1 MLKLFYAPT
10 SPYVRKVMVTA
21 HELGV
26 ADRIEK
32 LPSAAHPINRD
43 ERIAVFNPLAKVP
56 AALTPDGDYLF
67 DSRVICEY
75 LDAQVPGLDLFP
87 ADRKARWR
95 ALTLQALGDG
105 LLDAALLTRY
115 ETVARPEAQRYVPW
129 TDGQMAK
136 VDSALARLEDRIDML
151 DGKLTI
157 GLVTTGC
164 ALGYLD
170 FRFANRP
177 WRQNAPRLAKWYEKF
192 AERPSMRATV
202 PRDPA

>member
-1 MLKLFYAPT
+1 MLKLFHAPT

-56 AALTPDGDYLF
+56 AALTPGGEYLF

-75 LDAQVPGLDLFP
+75 LDAQVPGLGLFP
-87 ADRKARWR
+87 ADQKARWQ

-115 ETVARPEAQRYVPW
+115 ETVARPEAQRSASW
-129 TDGQMAK
+129 TDGQMVK
-136 VDSALARLEDRIDML
+136 VDAALARLEDGIEML
-151 DGKLTI
+151 DGSLTI
-157 GLVTTGC
+157 GLITIGC

-170 FRFANRP
+170 FRFAHRP
-177 WRQNAPRLAKWYEKF
+177 WRQNAPRLAKWYETF
-192 AERPSMRATV
+192 AARPSMQATV
-202 PRDPA
+202 PRDAA